1 MGRVLSTMKQETPD
15 IFCEE
20 ISAAPKKTITR
31 RISKRKMNAG
41 TFNCEQC
48 DRKFSTRWNLQ
59 QHVHKRHSKKKEQ
72 AVAQV
77 TEPQEADIQLL
88 FSAQAYK
95 IGEFIVYVT
104 KNA

>member
-1 MGRVLSTMKQETPD
+1 
-15 IFCEE
+15 
-20 ISAAPKKTITR
+20 
-31 RISKRKMNAG
+31 MNAG

-59 QHVHKRHSKKKEQ
+59 QHVSKRHSKKKEKT
-72 AVAQV
+72 AAQIP
-77 TEPQEADIQLL
+77 EAQDADIQLL

-104 KNA
+104 KNDVNWHDVHMKYRMGRPLSSL